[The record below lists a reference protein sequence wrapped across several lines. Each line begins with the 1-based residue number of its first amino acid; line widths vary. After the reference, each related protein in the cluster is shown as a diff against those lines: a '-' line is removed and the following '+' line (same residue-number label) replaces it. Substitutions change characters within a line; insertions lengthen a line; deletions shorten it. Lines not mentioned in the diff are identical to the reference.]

1 MNFILSLSNKTATM
15 SNINT
20 ILKWLKNEF
29 DQMSFFIL
37 ILYLL
42 LAFWVVFIDTEITD
56 GFLDLLIKLFFEMT
70 GILAIV
76 ELLKRLFPNFNWEK
90 KEEF

>member
-1 MNFILSLSNKTATM
+1 M
-15 SNINT
+15 SNINKV
-20 ILKWLKNEF
+20 LKWFKDEF

-42 LAFWVVFIDTEITD
+42 LAFWIVFIDAEVIK
-56 GFLDLLIKLFFEMT
+56 GFLGLFINLFFEMT

-76 ELLKRLFPNFNWEK
+76 ELLKRLFPNFNREN
-90 KEEF
+90 KEEL